1 MTNDIRLKC
10 NYCKHLLFTGTRLF
24 ACQNPLRQ
32 GGSRRGLPKSFLNR
46 FTQVYVDSLS
56 ETDLLLIL
64 ASQFPE
70 IPTDIREKMVEFN
83 KQIVYE
89 TDNHKF
95 GHKGSPWE
103 FNLRDLTRWCQVIR
117 HSMKNIDSDVFKP
130 ESTIHLIYG
139 DRMRTSADKLRV
151 REIFESVF
159 GTEISGDC
167 PVPYVTRDFVY
178 MGDVKMNRESG
189 DYNVNLSVLRQEKNC
204 LLLRNQFHA
213 LRSLMYCVNLNWMAI
228 LVSEINIQLIINI
241 MKSSNILHHHL
252 LFNFIYKQI
261 LYLDGTVQY
270 CFYFSSG
277 RIQCFGKKQ
286 CSSYTL
292 SLDRL

>member
-1 MTNDIRLKC
+1 
-10 NYCKHLLFTGTRLF
+10 
-24 ACQNPLRQ
+24 
-32 GGSRRGLPKSFLNR
+32 
-46 FTQVYVDSLS
+46 
-56 ETDLLLIL
+56 
-64 ASQFPE
+64 
-70 IPTDIREKMVEFN
+70 MVEFN

-103 FNLRDLTRWCQVIR
+103 FNLRDLTRWCQVIH

-130 ESTIHLIYG
+130 ESTINLIYG

-159 GTEISGDC
+159 GMEISGDC

-228 LVSEINIQLIINI
+228 LVSEINIQLIILRNHQVYCIIIYGSILFTSKFYIWMEMFNI
-241 MKSSNILHHHL
+241 V
-252 LFNFIYKQI
+252 FIFHQVGSI
-261 LYLDGTVQY
+261 SATVHQRTK
-270 CFYFSSG
+270 YFVP
-277 RIQCFGKKQ
+277 
-286 CSSYTL
+286 L
-292 SLDRL
+292 